1 MDKGWLG
8 LLSNGRPW
16 AVRLLKPQN
25 EPVHLGPAGHVFRAL
40 PILGTAVVI
49 ALAANILAHPEAAGL
64 YGQRL
69 LFRVIYGLVT
79 GPAILLV
86 SVLILRR
93 LPGNFAG
100 RLMALMAIAVIGA
113 QFDFELG
120 SSALSAIAVDLFFVY
135 GPGIVAPAAIYFM
148 FTFPD
153 NNVFPS
159 RLTSWVRAFVF
170 VKFAGAPLEI
180 MASSSQV
187 GFVPLAVNPL
197 YIEALGPFQP
207 GIARTIGI
215 TGLMLPLGIVGGVVS
230 LILRY
235 RTSSSTERQQI
246 KWVVWAFGVFIL
258 IMLATI
264 GVLSQSAIGSASLTR
279 ALLVAT
285 GLGQTL
291 IVASVAI
298 SILRH
303 QLFDIDVIIQRTL
316 VYGALTALIVG
327 LYILIVGSI
336 GTLLRENAASPG
348 RSDLMISLLATG
360 LVAVLFQP
368 LRDRL
373 QRGANRLLYGE
384 RDEPYAVLSRLG
396 ERLGATP
403 VPGEVLPVIVET
415 VAQTLKLPYVAIALK
430 RDKGREPTAA
440 FGTPGSPVHSLPLVY
455 QNEEIGEMVVAQ
467 RGPGDPLTPADR
479 RLLMAIAKQVGPAAY
494 AVRLTA
500 DLQRSRER
508 LITTREEERRRLRR
522 DLHDGLGP
530 TLATLALKTDT
541 ARNLLKSDIAAVDAL
556 LVELQSQLESALGDI
571 RRLVYEL
578 RPPALDELG
587 LVGALKEQ
595 GLQYE
600 QNGLSVSIDAPQP
613 LPALSAAVE
622 VALYRIT
629 AEALTNAMRH
639 AQASIC
645 KVRFSVP
652 AEDTLQLEIADNG
665 VGISPETT
673 KGVGLNSMRE
683 RASELGGTCAIQER
697 LGGGTLIIAR
707 LPLSL
712 PEAQI

>member
-1 MDKGWLG
+1 
-8 LLSNGRPW
+8 
-16 AVRLLKPQN
+16 
-25 EPVHLGPAGHVFRAL
+25 
-40 PILGTAVVI
+40 
-49 ALAANILAHPEAAGL
+49 
-64 YGQRL
+64 
-69 LFRVIYGLVT
+69 
-79 GPAILLV
+79 
-86 SVLILRR
+86 
-93 LPGNFAG
+93 
-100 RLMALMAIAVIGA
+100 
-113 QFDFELG
+113 
-120 SSALSAIAVDLFFVY
+120 
-135 GPGIVAPAAIYFM
+135 
-148 FTFPD
+148 
-153 NNVFPS
+153 
-159 RLTSWVRAFVF
+159 
-170 VKFAGAPLEI
+170 
-180 MASSSQV
+180 
-187 GFVPLAVNPL
+187 
-197 YIEALGPFQP
+197 
-207 GIARTIGI
+207 
-215 TGLMLPLGIVGGVVS
+215 
-230 LILRY
+230 
-235 RTSSSTERQQI
+235 
-246 KWVVWAFGVFIL
+246 
-258 IMLATI
+258 
-264 GVLSQSAIGSASLTR
+264 
-279 ALLVAT
+279 
-285 GLGQTL
+285 
-291 IVASVAI
+291 
-298 SILRH
+298 
-303 QLFDIDVIIQRTL
+303 
-316 VYGALTALIVG
+316 
-327 LYILIVGSI
+327 
-336 GTLLRENAASPG
+336 
-348 RSDLMISLLATG
+348 
-360 LVAVLFQP
+360 
-368 LRDRL
+368 
-373 QRGANRLLYGE
+373 
-384 RDEPYAVLSRLG
+384 
-396 ERLGATP
+396 
-403 VPGEVLPVIVET
+403 
-415 VAQTLKLPYVAIALK
+415 
-430 RDKGREPTAA
+430 
-440 FGTPGSPVHSLPLVY
+440 
-455 QNEEIGEMVVAQ
+455 MVVAQ